1 MSGRI
6 GENTAGRS
14 VRTAAFFTL
23 IAWSPLACSSAEDTA
38 KPGVLNPNGSGGSG
52 DSRGSDGA
60 AGSGETSFGGAAA
73 FPTEY
78 PEGPY
83 GEGNPQVGET
93 IEALAWEGY
102 LRLGDDTLV
111 TGGELEAT
119 SLAELRL
126 TGASYALIHTATTWC
141 SSCRVAAEDLAQR
154 GDELSNRGALIIE
167 LLLEGQSYTTPE
179 DDELTA
185 WVKTSDLT
193 VTTVRGADLR
203 TEAVFPSR
211 EYVYIVELESMKVV
225 WAKQALYS
233 SPSITEEGV
242 EALLD
247 YL

>member
-1 MSGRI
+1 MMGQSR
-6 GENTAGRS
+6 ENIASRS
-14 VRTAAFFTL
+14 VRTAAFSVL
-23 IAWSPLACSSAEDTA
+23 IAWNPLACSSSNEAT
-38 KPGVLNPNGSGGSG
+38 KPDVLDSSGAGGSRE
-52 DSRGSDGA
+52 SQGSEGT

-73 FPTEY
+73 FSTTY

-83 GEGNPQVGET
+83 GEGNPRVGET

-111 TGGELEAT
+111 ASGELQAT

-126 TGASYALIHTATTWC
+126 AGASVALIHTATTWC
-141 SSCRVAAEDLAQR
+141 SSCRAAADDLARR
-154 GDELSNRGALIIE
+154 GDELSNQGALIIE
-167 LLLEGQSYTTPE
+167 LLLEGQSYITP
-179 DDELTA
+179 DDEELTA

-193 VTTVRGADLR
+193 VTTVRGADAR

-242 EALLD
+242 KALLD